1 MKTFIDIIA
10 EWPSDQA
17 FAEDAGVTASLVVC
31 WRHRNSVP
39 AKCWRK
45 LVCGAVLRDLPVTL
59 EALAIA
65 AEDRP
70 NWTRRAKGA
79 RRSIRRPPARRG
91 RRTTAAPRGT
101 ETQGAAVGS
110 IVPAAGAN
118 RPGT

>member
-10 EWPSDQA
+10 EWPSDRA
-17 FAEDAGVTASLVVC
+17 FAEDAGVTASLVVV

-45 LVCGAVLRDLPVTL
+45 LVRGAVLRDLPVTL

-70 NWTRRAKGA
+70 NWTRRGKGA
-79 RRSIRRPPARRG
+79 RRSARRPPARRP
-91 RRTTAAPRGT
+91 RRKAAAPQGT
-101 ETQGAAVGS
+101 ETQGAAV
-110 IVPAAGAN
+110 
-118 RPGT
+118 